1 MTQGW
6 RHLCVQK
13 SDPLELMLPSALC
26 DGDYARLSEGSV
38 LMLVSVLLRSGV
50 CTSFPLNLS
59 GFNECFVMYNMA
71 QVILCQFSG
80 QRLQEVATTTS
91 CVSEH
96 SLHVKTRGR
105 HAGRKLRILVWRGS
119 VEKRCQSTISARYQ
133 TCEWRVFRWF
143 QLWLGSKSS

>member
-1 MTQGW
+1 M
-6 RHLCVQK
+6 QK

-71 QVILCQFSG
+71 EVILCQFSG

-91 CVSEH
+91 CVLEH
-96 SLHVKTRGR
+96 SLHVRPEAAMLEGSSGYLFGEVLWKRDANQPSQQGTR
-105 HAGRKLRILVWRGS
+105 HVS
-119 VEKRCQSTISARYQ
+119 E
-133 TCEWRVFRWF
+133 E
-143 QLWLGSKSS
+143 SSDDSSFG